1 MKIDRENKTTM
12 PDTTPAVKPATGA
25 KAGLKWRTLSGL
37 SAGAIVLGAAFFFP
51 AVCVVALLAL
61 IAATAVLE
69 FYRLLDVAGIP
80 SFRVVGALAAIAL
93 VLSTGWSL
101 VMKRSPITHVFEAEV
116 FVLFITVI
124 AVLLRQFPQKHNTQ
138 PLATVACTL
147 LGILYV
153 PMLFNFFTK
162 LAFTWGESS
171 PFATVSATGVAL
183 SIYLIVVVKV
193 TDIGAYFTGRLFGR
207 HKLIPR
213 ISPGKTWEGFIGG
226 ILTGLLTSLMFR
238 AANGGCFGQAAW
250 SWFDAV
256 ALGLLLSLIGTVGD
270 LTESMLKRAAG
281 AKDSGNI
288 VPGMGGLLDVL
299 DSLLFA
305 APALYFYVE
314 LVLKP

>member
-1 MKIDRENKTTM
+1 MIAPGMNFTAQ
-12 PDTTPAVKPATGA
+12 PALGA
-25 KAGLKWRTLSGL
+25 KVGLKWRTLSGL
-37 SAGAIVLGAAFFFP
+37 SAGVIVLVSAFFLP
-51 AVCVVALLAL
+51 SVCIIALLTL
-61 IAATAVLE
+61 IAAAAILE

-80 SFRVVGALAAIAL
+80 SFRVVGVLAAIAL
-93 VLSTGWSL
+93 VLGTGWSL
-101 VMKRSPITHVFEAEV
+101 VVPRVLGVRVFEAEV
-116 FVLFITVI
+116 FVLFITVT

-183 SIYLIVVVKV
+183 PIYLIVVVKV

-238 AANGGCFGQAAW
+238 AANGGCFGQVAW

-256 ALGLLLSLIGTVGD
+256 ALGLLLPLIGTVGD
-270 LTESMLKRAAG
+270 LTESLLKRAAG
-281 AKDSGNI
+281 VKDAGSM

-305 APALYFYVE
+305 APALYYYVAF
-314 LVLKP
+314 VLKP